1 MWKFTYINIVLW
13 ILCISFFIKINILNL
28 YFIGLNKKR
37 GLKLKSYEHLSTK
50 NTQNVDILCK
60 FKRIVYKKIKI
71 QHLVFK
77 KF

>member
-1 MWKFTYINIVLW
+1 M
-13 ILCISFFIKINILNL
+13 
-28 YFIGLNKKR
+28 GLNKKR

-50 NTQNVDILCK
+50 NTQNVDTLCK
-60 FKRIVYKKIKI
+60 FERIVYKKIKI